1 MVVHNTKHIRPE
13 IQKFKSFLVSHFG
26 KQFSGL
32 VLFGSHARNQ
42 ARPDSDVDLLLILKE
57 KSPKNEEYIDVLPMI
72 SNFLLETG
80 MLLSLIIKTESELE
94 NQKEGLLK
102 TISSEGIRI

>member
-1 MVVHNTKHIRPE
+1 MVALKKHIKPE
-13 IQKFKSFLVSHFG
+13 IRKFKSFLMNHFG
-26 KQFSGL
+26 KRFSGL

-42 ARPDSDVDLLLILKE
+42 ARPDSDVDLLLILKDKTPE
-57 KSPKNEEYIDVLPMI
+57 NEEYREVLPII

-80 MLLSLIIKTESELE
+80 LLLSLIIKTESELE

>member
-1 MVVHNTKHIRPE
+1 MVAHTNQIRPE
-13 IQKFKSFLVSHFG
+13 IHKFKSFLVNHFG
-26 KQFSGL
+26 KRFSGL

-57 KSPKNEEYIDVLPMI
+57 KTTENEEYTDVLPMI

-80 MLLSLIIKTESELE
+80 MLLSVIIKTESELE

>member
-1 MVVHNTKHIRPE
+1 MVAHTNQIRPE
-13 IQKFKSFLVSHFG
+13 IQKFKSFLVNHFG
-26 KQFSGL
+26 KRFSGL

-57 KSPKNEEYIDVLPMI
+57 KTTENEEYRNVLPMI

-80 MLLSLIIKTESELE
+80 MLLSLIIKTE
-94 NQKEGLLK
+94 
-102 TISSEGIRI
+102 

>member
-1 MVVHNTKHIRPE
+1 
-13 IQKFKSFLVSHFG
+13 
-26 KQFSGL
+26 
-32 VLFGSHARNQ
+32 
-42 ARPDSDVDLLLILKE
+42 
-57 KSPKNEEYIDVLPMI
+57 MI

>member
-1 MVVHNTKHIRPE
+1 MVAHSNHIRPE
-13 IQKFKSFLVSHFG
+13 IQKFKSFLLDHFG
-26 KQFSGL
+26 KRFSGL
-32 VLFGSHARNQ
+32 ILFGSHARNQ
-42 ARPDSDVDLLLILKE
+42 ARTDSDVDLLLILKD
-57 KSPKNEEYIDVLPMI
+57 KTTGNEEYREVLPMI
-72 SNFLLETG
+72 SNFLIETG